1 MQDIQP
7 TTASLQTPLHPVLD
21 LLTHRLEEP
30 WSVERLAQA
39 LGVSTRT
46 LHRVFTR
53 QYGLSPMLVLR
64 RMRLA
69 TARQRLQ
76 SPDPGTTVTT
86 AAFDSGFAHLGR
98 FSQEY
103 ARRFGERPSETL
115 RGARQRRACC
125 TTSAVPAAAVRPF
138 ESRGAA

>member
-1 MQDIQP
+1 MQDLQP
-7 TTASLQTPLHPVLD
+7 PTASFPTPLHPVLD

-39 LGVSTRT
+39 LGVSSRT

-64 RMRLA
+64 LMRLA

-76 SPDPGTTVTT
+76 SPEPGTTVTT

-103 ARRFGERPSETL
+103 ARRFGESPSETL
-115 RGARQRRACC
+115 RRARQRRASS
-125 TTSAVPAAAVRPF
+125 TTHAVSAAAAGRF